1 MKKVIKNI
9 LKSLGYEIKKFKK
22 NDYPIDIPIEIRKLY
37 EEIEPYTVTTIER
50 VTALVQSVKYI
61 VDNELEGDFVECGVW
76 KGGSCMIMAGE
87 LLKKG
92 DSTRQIWMYD
102 TFEGMSEPTD
112 DDEEIETGIKGAD
125 LLSGIHKTNDKYN
138 MWAYSPIDEV
148 KDNMQK
154 TNYPSDK
161 IKYVKGKVEDTLTK
175 ILPDK
180 IALLRL
186 DTDWYESTKIELEKL
201 YPLLVKGGVM
211 IVDDYGHFAGS
222 KKAVDEYFKSLG
234 HGPLLNRIDYSGR
247 LIIKK

>member
-1 MKKVIKNI
+1 
-9 LKSLGYEIKKFKK
+9 
-22 NDYPIDIPIEIRKLY
+22 
-37 EEIEPYTVTTIER
+37 
-50 VTALVQSVKYI
+50 
-61 VDNELEGDFVECGVW
+61 VECGVW
-76 KGGSCMIMAGE
+76 KGGNLI
-87 LLKKG
+87 LFKKFLEKNNLI
-92 DSTRQIWMYD
+92 SKKIYAYD